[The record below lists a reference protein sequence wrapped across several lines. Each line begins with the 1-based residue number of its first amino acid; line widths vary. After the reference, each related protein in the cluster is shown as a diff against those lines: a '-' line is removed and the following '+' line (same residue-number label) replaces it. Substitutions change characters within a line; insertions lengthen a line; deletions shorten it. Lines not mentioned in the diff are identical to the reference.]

1 MADVASIYKP
11 QCVRLVF
18 LCIAWSTSYVVQMN
32 ICGVALACPGNDT
45 AVCIDDTVLGL
56 ASTLLLQLHNDLL
69 QLSYHSGQ

>member
-1 MADVASIYKP
+1 
-11 QCVRLVF
+11 
-18 LCIAWSTSYVVQMN
+18 MN